1 MKWHRIWALLYKYWC
16 LSYRSLDRIFDIFYW
31 PVVGLL
37 IWGFTSSYIKNFPN
51 AGMVVN
57 FFMGGAILFTFFWR
71 AQTDIGTFILED
83 FWSRNLYNIFS
94 TPLKPIEL
102 LVSISLIGIVRS
114 IISFALLAFL
124 ASFIYSFDILN
135 IGVYAILLFASNLM
149 FFGWVVGIFVS
160 ALIFIFG
167 LRIQVFAWSLGFL
180 IEPFSCVYYP
190 LDSLP
195 QWMQIISKCL
205 PTTYIFE
212 GMRYAY
218 LNNSLSL
225 ELLFKSY
232 GITIILLF
240 TSYFFFIYSL
250 NQAKKIGVLVREE

>member
-1 MKWHRIWALLYKYWC
+1 MKWYRIIALIYKYWC

-37 IWGFTSSYIKNFPN
+37 VWGFTSNYIKDFSN
-51 AGMVVN
+51 ANIIVN

-94 TPLKPIEL
+94 TPVKLLEL
-102 LVSISLIGIVRS
+102 LVSISLIGIIRS
-114 IISFALLAFL
+114 FISFLLLTVL
-124 ASFIYSFDILN
+124 ASILYSFNILKM
-135 IGVYAILLFASNLM
+135 GVLPILLFSTNLM

-160 ALIFIFG
+160 ALIFRFG

-190 LDSLP
+190 LASLP
-195 QWMQIISKCL
+195 AWMQKISMVL

-212 GMRYAY
+212 GMRFAY
-218 LNNSLSL
+218 TKNSISF
-225 ELLFKSY
+225 ELLFKAY
-232 GITIILLF
+232 LITFILLLL
-240 TSYFFFIYSL
+240 SYIFFIYAF